1 MTIDF
6 VVGPVQQGV
15 VAVAAVIVA
24 VVVVVVVVIPSCIK
38 NAKKEKLVTKYAL
51 LQGCWN

>member
-24 VVVVVVVVIPSCIK
+24 VVIVVVIPSCIK